1 MTVTASQ
8 LKSFYGKE
16 RTTVIE
22 KADRDNLSI
31 RLSKRGKVSF
41 YLRFQFNGK
50 QQRFCIGV
58 YPNMSLADA
67 REEIGKLNIDLSK
80 GIDPRLSSRQENQ
93 YTLDDC
99 LNEWIEKRVEKQ
111 LRPKTIENY
120 RSTIKHFEGKFKYCD
135 VESIKGYEWLAFFDQ
150 ISVKSPVLAGSLLR
164 TVKAA
169 LRWCIR
175 RQLIPDNLSIMKF
188 NLSDIGARPSKK
200 GDRVLTIDEV
210 KSVLR
215 DTEKSGAKANMR
227 AAITCTFIMACRIGE
242 LNTMQWDHL
251 FGDNDEMIWT
261 VPAELSKTN
270 EKIRRPVPK
279 LVRDKIELMGELYGK
294 SGFVFSS
301 DKLSRGISITAQ
313 AVDRQLKRC
322 AKRLIDKQKV
332 SGVFRA
338 HDSRRTLVTNLADVG
353 IAMHVLEKMLG
364 HKLIG
369 VMSHYQ
375 KSDWISE
382 QRKAYELWSSMIFD
396 Y

>member
-16 RTTVIE
+16 RTTVLE

-31 RLSKRGKVSF
+31 RISKKGKVSF
-41 YLRFQFNGK
+41 YLRFQFSGK
-50 QQRFCIGV
+50 QQRFCIGA
-58 YPNMSLADA
+58 YPSMSLADA
-67 REEIGKLNIDLSK
+67 REEIGKLNINLSK
-80 GIDPRLSSRQENQ
+80 GIDPRHSARQENQ

-99 LNEWIEKRVEKQ
+99 LNAWMEKRVEKQ
-111 LRPKTIENY
+111 LRDKTIENY
-120 RSTIKHFEGKFKYCD
+120 RSTLKHFDGKFKYCD
-135 VESIKGYEWLAFFDQ
+135 VENIKGYEWLAFFDEVS
-150 ISVKSPVLAGSLLR
+150 IKSPVLAGSLLR

-175 RQLIPDNLSIMKF
+175 RQLIQEGVSVLKF
-188 NLSDIGARPSKK
+188 KLADIGALPSKK
-200 GDRVLTIDEV
+200 GDRVLTINEV
-210 KSVLR
+210 KSVLI
-215 DTEKSGAKANMR
+215 DSEKSGAQANMR

-242 LNTMQWDHL
+242 LNTMRWEHL
-251 FGDNDEMIWT
+251 FGENDEMIWT
-261 VPAELSKTN
+261 VPAKLSKTN
-270 EKIRRPVPK
+270 ELIRRPVPRV
-279 LVRDKIELMGELYGK
+279 VRDKIELMGKLYGK
-294 SGFVFSS
+294 SGFVFSA
-301 DKLSRGISITAQ
+301 DKLSRGISISAQ

-322 AKRLIDKQKV
+322 AKRLTEKQKI

-353 IAMHVLEKMLG
+353 VAMHVLEKMLG

-382 QRKAYELWSSMIFD
+382 QRKAYELWSSMLFEG
-396 Y
+396 

>member
-22 KADRDNLSI
+22 KADRDNLSV

-58 YPNMSLADA
+58 YPSMSLADA

-135 VESIKGYEWLAFFDQ
+135 LESIKGYEWLAFFDQ

>member
-1 MTVTASQ
+1 MALTASQ

-16 RTTVIE
+16 RATVLE
-22 KADRDNLSI
+22 KADRDNLTI
-31 RLSKRGKVSF
+31 RLSKKGKVSF

-50 QQRFCIGV
+50 QQRLCVGN
-58 YPNMSLADA
+58 YPSMTLADA
-67 REEIGKLNIDLSK
+67 REEITKLNTSLSK
-80 GIDPRLSSRQENQ
+80 GIDPRISSKQENQ

-99 LNEWIEKRVEKQ
+99 LNVWMEKRVEKQ
-111 LRPKTIENY
+111 LRSKTIENY
-120 RSTIKHFEGKFKYCD
+120 RSTLKHFEGRFKYCD
-135 VESIKGYEWLAFFDQ
+135 VESIKGYEWLAFFDEVS
-150 ISVKSPVLAGSLLR
+150 IKSPVLAGSLLR

-169 LRWCIR
+169 LRWCVR
-175 RQLIPDNLSIMKF
+175 RQLITDNLAVMKF
-188 NLSDIGARPSKK
+188 NLADIGALPSKK
-200 GDRVLTIDEV
+200 GDRVLTISEV
-210 KSVLR
+210 KSVVK
-215 DTEKSGAKANMR
+215 DTERSGAKANMR

-242 LNTMQWDHL
+242 LNTMRWDHL
-251 FGDNDEMIWT
+251 FGEDDEMIWT
-261 VPAELSKTN
+261 VPADLSKTN

-279 LVRDKIELMGELYGK
+279 IVRDKIELMGELYGK

-322 AKRLIDKQKV
+322 AVRLLNKQQL
-332 SGVFRA
+332 SGGFRA

-382 QRKAYELWSSMIFD
+382 QRKAYELWSSMLFD
-396 Y
+396 D

>member
-1 MTVTASQ
+1 MALTASQ

-16 RTTVIE
+16 RTKVIE
-22 KADRDNLSI
+22 KSDRDNLSI
-31 RLSKRGKVSF
+31 RLSKKGKVSF

-50 QQRFCIGV
+50 QQRLCIGD
-58 YPNMSLADA
+58 YPSMTLSGA
-67 REEIGKLNIDLSK
+67 REEVTKLNTSLSK
-80 GIDPRLSSRQENQ
+80 GIDPRICTKQEVR
-93 YTLDDC
+93 YTLSDC
-99 LNEWIEKRVEKQ
+99 INEWMKKRVEGQ
-111 LRPKTIENY
+111 LRPKTQENY
-120 RSTIKHFEGKFKYCD
+120 KSTIKHFEGKFKYCD
-135 VESIKGYEWLAFFDQ
+135 VEDIKGYEWLAFFDE
-150 ISVKSPVLAGSLLR
+150 IALKSPVLAGSVLR
-164 TVKAA
+164 TCKAA
-169 LRWCIR
+169 LKWCVR
-175 RQLIPDNLSIMKF
+175 RQLITDNLSVLKF
-188 NLSDIGARPSKK
+188 NLSDIGASPSKK
-200 GDRVLTIDEV
+200 GDRVLIINEV
-210 KSVLR
+210 KSVIK

-227 AAITCTFIMACRIGE
+227 AAIACTFIMACRIGE
-242 LNTMQWDHL
+242 LNTMRWDHL
-251 FGDNDEMIWT
+251 FGEDDEMIWT

-279 LVRDKIELMGELYGK
+279 IVRKKIELMGELYGK
-294 SGFVFSS
+294 TGFVFSS

-322 AKRLIDKQKV
+322 AVRLLNKQQL
-332 SGVFRA
+332 SGGFRA

-396 Y
+396 D